1 MEEFEEF
8 VKESFKKIIISLQKQ
23 ESVISSMVRNYSLL
37 LNPNKNQQLS
47 SLSTFQEPII
57 TPQKSDALP
66 THQELTSSS
75 LHTHHHQE
83 PSTIFQEL
91 PLLSTP
97 TQNPKILPKDQ
108 LLLPSCFPITPN
120 TFKNNSLNSTKTKN
134 NIVEKI
140 TMFEGFKDLPSHRYC
155 AFGTTMKKKV
165 LAVNVRHY
173 KHSYLQQD
181 DLRKRDK
188 EMLAAELIPHGRSI
202 LQQHYLLFSLENKAY
217 LKRKGLIRGKISY
230 CNSKQ
235 RLLNC

>member
-1 MEEFEEF
+1 MADSMKDFEEF
-8 VKESFKKIIISLQKQ
+8 VKESFKNIIISLERQ
-23 ESVISSMVRNYSLL
+23 ESIISSMVRNYSLL

-134 NIVEKI
+134 NTAIDEKRA
-140 TMFEGFKDLPSHRYC
+140 MFEGFKDLPSHRYY

-173 KHSYLQQD
+173 RHFYLQQD
-181 DLRKRDK
+181 DFRKRDK
-188 EMLAAELIPHGRSI
+188 EMLAVELIPHCRSI
-202 LQQHYLLFSLENKAY
+202 LQQHYLLF
-217 LKRKGLIRGKISY
+217 
-230 CNSKQ
+230 Q
-235 RLLNC
+235 P